1 MLTDNDKKKI
11 LSMLKQGK
19 KQVEIAREIGVTSSC
34 IQHFVKKSKNT
45 SKSQCDINYFNV
57 DLYFKTVAT
66 I

>member
-34 IQHFVKKSKNT
+34 IQHFEK
-45 SKSQCDINYFNV
+45 
-57 DLYFKTVAT
+57 
-66 I
+66 